1 MSLRRFLGA
10 ATAVVLLSS
19 LASAPATAAPPLQA
33 SGAATSPV
41 QAPAVQAASVLAP
54 AVLAPF
60 SLSEG
65 NGPLWKQT
73 PDGFASLPGNGLAGT
88 TGGQAGRIVTAS
100 TIAQLQE
107 YASAAEPL
115 VIFISGSLTAD
126 QYVKIPVAAN
136 KSFIGTGAGA
146 EVVNAGFKL
155 INVSNVIFR
164 NFTVRDSYIPG
175 DWDGKRPDND
185 RDGIQLDTSHH
196 VWVDHMKFE
205 RMGDGLIDTRKD
217 SDYLTYSWNVFADNN
232 KALGVGWTANAVTKM
247 TIHHNWIRNTT
258 QRNFSLDNT
267 AAAHV
272 YNNYLQDVGQYGM
285 MGRNNAKVV
294 LEGNYFTAVQD
305 PIVAKDPATQ
315 VVNRDNI
322 FDSTRGRKDNVGAA
336 FDPAA
341 YYSYTLDSA
350 AAVPGI
356 VSAGAGP
363 RENNAPN
370 KTTNITVAL
379 DGTGDFGSLQAAI
392 GSIPAGSTQP
402 RTITVKPGT
411 YREVVNVWA
420 DRPNLT
426 IQGATANPADVVIT
440 YDLPANSAKFFG
452 GTWGAVG
459 SATLTVAAPGTTV
472 RNLTVENAYDE
483 AANGGS
489 QALAVRSVADK
500 VVFDGT
506 RFLGNQDTYLADTTG
521 RDATARTYLKNCYIE
536 GDVDFLYGRGTAVF
550 DGCTIHSLDRGN
562 DTNNGYIVAPSTKN
576 SNPYGF
582 LIVNS
587 TLTSDAAPGTV
598 SLGRPWFASSDPDAH
613 PMAVIRDSVLGNH
626 IAVQGWADM
635 SGHAWTEGRF
645 AEYRNTGPGAYV
657 NEFHAQLSE
666 ADAAKFTVD
675 AFLGDWNPA
684 GHG

>member
-1 MSLRRFLGA
+1 MSLRRFLG
-10 ATAVVLLSS
+10 T
-19 LASAPATAAPPLQA
+19 ASAVAILSGLAPVPAMAAPLP
-33 SGAATSPV
+33 
-41 QAPAVQAASVLAP
+41 APSLAP
-54 AVLAPF
+54 AVNTP
-60 SLSEG
+60 STLSG
-65 NGPLWKQT
+65 DRGPLWKQT
-73 PDGFASLPGNGLAGT
+73 PDGFASLPGHGLDGT
-88 TGGQAGRIVTAS
+88 TGGQSGRIVTAA

-107 YASAAEPL
+107 FAAAPEPL
-115 VIFISGSLTAD
+115 VIFIDGTLEAA

-136 KSFIGTGAGA
+136 KSFIGVGAGA

-155 INVSNVIFR
+155 INVSNVVFR

-217 SDYLTYSWNVFADNN
+217 SDFLTYSWNIFADNN
-232 KALGVGWTANAVTKM
+232 KALGVGWTPNAVTRM

-285 MGRNNAKVV
+285 MGRNSAKVV

-305 PIVAKDPATQ
+305 PIVAKDPGTEI
-315 VVNRDNI
+315 VNRDNI
-322 FDSTRGRKDNVGAA
+322 FDSTRGRKDNVGTA

-341 YYSYTLDSA
+341 NYSYTKDDA

-356 VSAGAGP
+356 VSSGAGP
-363 RENNAPN
+363 RDNNARN
-370 KTTNITVAL
+370 TTTEITVAL

-392 GSIPAGSTQP
+392 GSVPAGSTQA
-402 RTITVKPGT
+402 RTITVKPGI
-411 YREVVNVWA
+411 YRETVNVWA

-426 IQGATANPADVVIT
+426 IQGATANPADVVIS
-440 YDLPANSAKFFG
+440 YDTPAGGQKFFG
-452 GTWGAVG
+452 GTWGTAG
-459 SATLTVAAPGTTV
+459 SPTLTVHAADTTV
-472 RNLTVENAYDE
+472 RNLTVENSYDE
-483 AANGGS
+483 AANGPS
-489 QALAVRSVADK
+489 QALAVRSIGDRVT
-500 VVFDGT
+500 FEGT
-506 RFLGNQDTYLADTTG
+506 RFLGNQDTYLADTAG

-550 DGCTIHSLDRGN
+550 DGCTIHSLDRGST
-562 DTNNGYIVAPSTKN
+562 TNNGYIVAPSTKN

-582 LIVNS
+582 LIINS

-598 SLGRPWFASSDPDAH
+598 SLGRPWFASSDPDAL
-613 PMAVIRDSVLGNH
+613 PMALIRDSVLGSH

-635 SGHAWTEGRF
+635 GGHSWTEGRF

-657 NEFHAQLSE
+657 NGFHPQPSDAE
-666 ADAAKFTVD
+666 AATFTPD
-675 AFLGDWNPA
+675 AFLGGWTPT
-684 GHG
+684 GRG

>member
-1 MSLRRFLGA
+1 MSLRRLLGA
-10 ATAVVLLSS
+10 ATAVVILGSLTAVPAQAARSGALS
-19 LASAPATAAPPLQA
+19 LPTAALPAAVAAAPAT
-33 SGAATSPV
+33 GTSEV
-41 QAPAVQAASVLAP
+41 
-54 AVLAPF
+54 
-60 SLSEG
+60 
-65 NGPLWKQT
+65 LWKQA

-88 TGGQAGRIVTAS
+88 TGGQAGRGVTA
-100 TIAQLQE
+100 TTLQQLKD
-107 YASAAEPL
+107 YAAAAEPL
-115 VIFISGSLTAD
+115 VIFVEGSIRAEN
-126 QYVKIPVAAN
+126 YVKIPVAAN
-136 KSFIGTGAGA
+136 KSFIGAGAGA
-146 EVVNAGFKL
+146 ELVNAGFKL

-164 NFTVRDSYIPG
+164 NFTVRDAYIPG
-175 DWDGKRPDND
+175 DWDGKSPQND
-185 RDGIQLDTSHH
+185 RDGIQMDATHH
-196 VWVDHMKFE
+196 VWVDHMKFQ

-217 SDYLTYSWNVFADNN
+217 SDYITYSWNVFADNN

-272 YNNYLQDVGQYGM
+272 YNNYLQDIGQYGM
-285 MGRNNAKVV
+285 MGRNAAKLVV
-294 LEGNYFTAVQD
+294 EANNFSSVQD
-305 PIVAKDPATQ
+305 PIVAKDPATE

-322 FDSTRGRKDNVGAA
+322 FNGTRGRKDNVGTA
-336 FDPAA
+336 FDPAQNYA
-341 YYSYTLDSA
+341 YQKDDA
-350 AAVPGI
+350 ARVPEI
-356 VSAGAGP
+356 VAAGAGP

-370 KTTNITVAL
+370 NATNITVAL
-379 DGTGDFGSLQAAI
+379 DGTGDFASLQGAI
-392 GSIPAGSTQP
+392 GSIPSGSTLP

-411 YREVVNVWA
+411 YRESVNIWA

-440 YDLPANSAKFFG
+440 YDTPANGAKFFG
-452 GTWGAVG
+452 GTWGPVG
-459 SATLTVAAPGTTV
+459 SATMTISAPDTTV

-483 AANGGS
+483 AANGPS
-489 QALAVRSVADK
+489 QALAVRSVADR
-500 VVFDGT
+500 VTFDGT
-506 RFLGNQDTYLADTTG
+506 RFLGNQDTYLADTAG

-550 DGCTIHSLDRGN
+550 DACTIHSVDRGS

-582 LIVNS
+582 LITNS

-635 SGHAWTEGRF
+635 SGHAWSEGRF
-645 AEYRNTGPGAYV
+645 AEYKNTGPGAYI
-657 NEFHAQLSE
+657 NEFHPQLSDE
-666 ADAAKFTVD
+666 DAARFTIGN
-675 AFLGDWNPA
+675 FLGDWKPA
-684 GHG
+684 AQ

>member
-1 MSLRRFLGA
+1 AGA
-10 ATAVVLLSS
+10 
-19 LASAPATAAPPLQA
+19 
-33 SGAATSPV
+33 
-41 QAPAVQAASVLAP
+41 LAP
-54 AVLAPF
+54 AVTAQPPEA
-60 SLSEG
+60 S
-65 NGPLWKQT
+65 WKQT
-73 PDGFASLPGNGLAGT
+73 PDGFASLPGYGLSRT
-88 TGGQAGRIVTAS
+88 TGGQAGRIVTAA
-100 TIAQLQE
+100 TLAQLQE
-107 YASAAEPL
+107 YAAAVEPL
-115 VIFISGSLTAD
+115 VIFVKGSIRAE

-136 KSFIGTGAGA
+136 KSFIGVGAGA

-185 RDGIQLDTSHH
+185 RDGIQLDTTHH

-217 SDYLTYSWNVFADNN
+217 SDFLTYSWNVFADNN
-232 KALGVGWTANAVTKM
+232 KALGVGWTDNAVTRM

-294 LEGNYFTAVQD
+294 LEANYFTAVQD
-305 PIVAKDPATQ
+305 PIVAKDPGTE

-322 FDSTRGRKDNVGAA
+322 FESVRGRKDNVGAA

-341 YYSYTLDSA
+341 SYAYQADDA
-350 AAVPGI
+350 ARVPDT

-370 KTTNITVAL
+370 TADTITVAL

-392 GSIPAGSTQP
+392 GSIPHGSTKP
-402 RTITVKPGT
+402 RTITVKPGV

-426 IQGATANPADVVIT
+426 IQGATANPSDVVIT
-440 YDLPANSAKFFG
+440 YDLPASGAKFFG

-459 SATLTVAAPGTTV
+459 SATLTVAATGTTV
-472 RNLTVENAYDE
+472 KNLTVENAYDE

-500 VVFDGT
+500 VTFEGT

-521 RDATARTYLKNCYIE
+521 RDATARTYLKDCYVE

-550 DGCTIHSLDRGN
+550 DGCTIHSVDRGSN
-562 DTNNGYIVAPSTKN
+562 TNNGYIVAPSTKN

-582 LIVNS
+582 LIINS
-587 TLTSDAAPGTV
+587 TLTSDAAAGTV

-613 PMAVIRDSVLGNH
+613 PMAVIRDSVLGAH
-626 IAVQGWADM
+626 IAEQGWADM
-635 SGHAWTEGRF
+635 GGHAWNEGRF
-645 AEYRNTGPGAYV
+645 AEYNNTGPGAFV
-657 NEFHAQLSE
+657 NEFHPQLSPDE
-666 ADAAKFTVD
+666 ATRFTTE
-675 AFLGDWNPA
+675 AFLGDWTPA
-684 GHG
+684 GRG